1 MSFRRQALLSA
12 TALLAVSLALAGCG
26 EEKQEEQAAA
36 PAAEPAEPA
45 QPAAEATQPAAEPA
59 QPAATETQTAA
70 ATPDAPSG
78 QDVKVGILFD
88 VTGPIANFIPPML
101 DSVTL
106 VTDEVNAGGGLLGGK
121 MVSVIGDTTGSSQG
135 SVDAATKL
143 VNVENVAA
151 IVGALMSGTTLAAAN
166 SVIVPTGI
174 TQISPTATSPDMTD
188 LADKDW
194 VFRVVPSDGYQGQV
208 LAKLTMDQGVK
219 KVALTYANNDYAAPL
234 AKAFADSYKALGGI
248 VTSEVKHEEKQPS
261 YTTELATL
269 SKDQPEALVVI
280 AYAGD
285 SGLTI
290 VKEALENGL
299 FKRFIGT
306 DGLRDNLLIE
316 QIGAENLADSFFTSP
331 SSPKSEAAD
340 KFDEIYA
347 AKFQTTKDKIF
358 IGQVYDSVMLAALAI
373 QQAGG
378 TDRAKVRDALR
389 QVANPPG
396 EPVGPGDWAKA
407 LELIKAGTDIDYT
420 GATGA
425 MDFDDKGDVAGVIG
439 HFVVEGTGYKEVGL
453 VTP

>member
-1 MSFRRQALLSA
+1 MNCRKQALLSA
-12 TALLAVSLALAGCG
+12 TALLAVSLAMAGCG
-26 EEKQEEQAAA
+26 EEKKEEQT
-36 PAAEPAEPA
+36 
-45 QPAAEATQPAAEPA
+45 AEAPAAEPA

-70 ATPDAPSG
+70 TETAAPAAG

-106 VTDEVNAGGGLLGGK
+106 ATDEVNAGGGLLGGK
-121 MVSVIGDTTGSSQG
+121 MVSVIGDTTGAAQG
-135 SVDAATKL
+135 AVDAATKL

-151 IVGALMSGTTLAAAN
+151 IVGALMSGTTIAAAN
-166 SVIVPTGI
+166 SVIVPTGVA
-174 TQISPTATSPDMTD
+174 QISPTATSPDLSG
-188 LADKDW
+188 LADNDW
-194 VFRVVPSDGYQGQV
+194 VFRVVPSDAYQGQV

-234 AKAFADSYKALGGI
+234 AKAFSDSYKALGGT
-248 VTSEVKHEEKQPS
+248 VTAEVKHEEKQPS

-269 SKDQPEALVVI
+269 AKDQPEALVVI

-285 SGLTI
+285 SGLPI

-299 FKRFIGT
+299 FKRFVGT

-316 QIGAENLADSFFTSP
+316 KIGADNLKDSFFTSP
-331 SSPKSEAAD
+331 SSPKSEAAN
-340 KFDEIYA
+340 KFDQIYA

-396 EPVGPGDWAKA
+396 DPVGPGDWAKA
-407 LELIKAGTDIDYT
+407 LDLIKAGKDIDYT
-420 GATGA
+420 GATGS

>member
-1 MSFRRQALLSA
+1 MSLKKQALLSA
-12 TALLAVSLALAGCG
+12 SALLAAGFLLASCG
-26 EEKQEEQAAA
+26 EEKKEEQAAA
-36 PAAEPAEPA
+36 
-45 QPAAEATQPAAEPA
+45 PAAEPA

-70 ATPDAPSG
+70 ATPAAPSG
-78 QDVKVGILFD
+78 GDVKVGILFD

-106 VTDEVNAGGGLLGGK
+106 ATDEVNAGGGLLGGK

-151 IVGALMSGTTLAAAN
+151 VVGALMSGTTIAASN
-166 SVIVPTGI
+166 SVIVPTGVM
-174 TQISPTATSPDMTD
+174 QISPTATSPDLST

-194 VFRVVPSDGYQGQV
+194 VFRVVPSDAYQGQV
-208 LAKLTMDQGVK
+208 LAKLAMDQGVK

-234 AKAFADSYKALGGI
+234 AKAFSDSYKALGGVI
-248 VTSEVKHEEKQPS
+248 TAEVKHEEKQPS

-269 SKDQPEALVVI
+269 AKDQPDALVII

-285 SGLTI
+285 SGLTL

-306 DGLRDNLLIE
+306 DGLRDNMLIE
-316 QIGAENLADSFFTSP
+316 KIGADNLKDSFFTSP
-331 SSPKSEAAD
+331 SSPKSAAAD
-340 KFDEIYA
+340 KFNELYA

-373 QQAGG
+373 QQAGS
-378 TDRAKVRDALR
+378 TDRTKVRDALR
-389 QVANPPG
+389 AVANPPG
-396 EPVGPGDWAKA
+396 ESVGPGEWAKA
-407 LELIKAGTDIDYT
+407 LELIKAGKDIDYT
-420 GATGA
+420 GATGS

-439 HFVVEGTGYKEVGL
+439 HFVVDGTGYKEVGL

>member
-1 MSFRRQALLSA
+1 MSFRRQALSSA
-12 TALLAVSLALAGCG
+12 TALLAASLTLAGCG
-26 EEKQEEQAAA
+26 EEKKEEQAAA
-36 PAAEPAEPA
+36 PAAEPA
-45 QPAAEATQPAAEPA
+45 QPAAEPA

-70 ATPDAPSG
+70 ATSAAPSG

-106 VTDEVNAGGGLLGGK
+106 ATDEVNAGGGLLGGK

-151 IVGALMSGTTLAAAN
+151 VVGALMSGTTIAAAN
-166 SVIVPTGI
+166 SVTVPTGI
-174 TQISPTATSPDMTD
+174 AQISPTATSPDLTTLSD
-188 LADKDW
+188 GDW
-194 VFRVVPSDGYQGQV
+194 VFRVVPSDAYQGQV
-208 LAKLTMDQGVK
+208 LAKLTTDQGVK
-219 KVALTYANNDYAAPL
+219 TVALTYANNDYAAPL
-234 AKAFADSYKALGGI
+234 AKAFADSYKALGGTI
-248 VTSEVKHEEKQPS
+248 TADVKHEEKQPS

-269 SKDQPEALVVI
+269 AKDKPEALVII

-285 SGLTI
+285 SGLTL

-316 QIGAENLADSFFTSP
+316 KIGADNLKDSFFTSP

-340 KFDEIYA
+340 KFEQLYA

-358 IGQVYDSVMLAALAI
+358 IGQTYDSVILAALAI
-373 QQAGG
+373 QQAGS

-407 LELIKAGTDIDYT
+407 VELIKSGKDVDYT
-420 GATGA
+420 GATGS

-439 HFVVEGTGYKEVGL
+439 HFVVEGTGYKEIGL

>member
-1 MSFRRQALLSA
+1 MKFRKQALLSA
-12 TALLAVSLALAGCG
+12 TALLAVSVTIAGCG
-26 EEKQEEQAAA
+26 EEKKEEQASQAPAPAAA
-36 PAAEPAEPA
+36 PAPAPAAAPAPAETASATPA
-45 QPAAEATQPAAEPA
+45 PAA
-59 QPAATETQTAA
+59 
-70 ATPDAPSG
+70 APSG

-106 VTDEVNAGGGLLGGK
+106 ATDEVNAGGGLLGGK
-121 MVSVIGDTTGSSQG
+121 MVSVIGDTTGSAQG
-135 SVDAATKL
+135 AVDAATKL
-143 VNVENVAA
+143 VNVENVAD
-151 IVGALMSGTTLAAAN
+151 IVGALMSSTTLAAAN
-166 SVIVPTGI
+166 SVTIPTGVM
-174 TQISPTATSPDMTD
+174 QISPTATSPDMTT

-194 VFRVVPSDGYQGQV
+194 VFRVVPSDAYQGQV

-234 AKAFADSYKALGGI
+234 AKAFADSYKALGGTI
-248 VTSEVKHEEKQPS
+248 TAEVKHEEKQPS

-269 SKDQPEALVVI
+269 AKDQPEALVII

-285 SGLTI
+285 SGLTL

-306 DGLRDNLLIE
+306 DGLRDNMLIE
-316 QIGAENLADSFFTSP
+316 KIGADNLKDSFFTSP

-340 KFDEIYA
+340 KFNELYA

-373 QQAGG
+373 QQAGS
-378 TDRAKVRDALR
+378 TDRTKVRDALR

-407 LELIKAGTDIDYT
+407 VELIKAGKDIDYT
-420 GATGA
+420 GATGS

-439 HFVVEGTGYKEVGL
+439 HFVVDGTGYKEVGL

>member
-1 MSFRRQALLSA
+1 MNFRKQALLSA
-12 TALLAVSLALAGCG
+12 TALLAVSLTIAGCG
-26 EEKQEEQAAA
+26 EKKKEEQAAA
-36 PAAEPAEPA
+36 PAAEPA
-45 QPAAEATQPAAEPA
+45 QPAAEPA
-59 QPAATETQTAA
+59 QPAATETQTASTA
-70 ATPDAPSG
+70 PAPSG

-106 VTDEVNAGGGLLGGK
+106 ATDEVNAGGGLLGGK
-121 MVSVIGDTTGSSQG
+121 MVAVTGDTTGSAQG
-135 SVDAATKL
+135 AVDAATKL
-143 VNVENVAA
+143 VNVENVAD
-151 IVGALMSGTTLAAAN
+151 IVGALMSSTTLAAAN

-174 TQISPTATSPDMTD
+174 LQISPTATSPDFTT

-194 VFRVVPSDGYQGQV
+194 VFRVVPSDAYQGQV
-208 LAKLTMDQGVK
+208 LAKLTLDQGVK
-219 KVALTYANNDYAAPL
+219 TVALTYANNDYAAPL
-234 AKAFADSYKALGGI
+234 AKAFADSYKAQGGTI
-248 VTSEVKHEEKQPS
+248 TAEVKHEEKQPS

-269 SKDQPEALVVI
+269 AKDKPDALVII

-285 SGLTI
+285 SGLTL

-316 QIGAENLADSFFTSP
+316 KIGADNLKDSFFTSP
-331 SSPKSEAAD
+331 SSPKSAAAD
-340 KFDEIYA
+340 KFNELYT

-373 QQAGG
+373 QQAGS

-389 QVANPPG
+389 AVANPPG
-396 EPVGPGDWAKA
+396 EAVGPGDWAKA
-407 LELIKAGTDIDYT
+407 VELIKAGKDIDYT
-420 GATGA
+420 GATGS
-425 MDFDDKGDVAGVIG
+425 MDFDDKGDVAGVVG
-439 HFVVEGTGYKEVGL
+439 HFVVDGTGYKEVGL

>member
-1 MSFRRQALLSA
+1 MNIRKHALLSA
-12 TALLAVSLALAGCG
+12 TALLAIGLGVASCG
-26 EEKQEEQAAA
+26 EEKKEEQAA
-36 PAAEPAEPA
+36 E
-45 QPAAEATQPAAEPA
+45 QPAAEQPAAE
-59 QPAATETQTAA
+59 QPAATETQQAATETAPAA
-70 ATPDAPSG
+70 APAG
-78 QDVKVGILFD
+78 ADVKVGILFD
-88 VTGPIANFIPPML
+88 ITGPIANFIPPMM

-106 VTDEVNAGGGLLGGK
+106 ATDEINAGGGLLGGR
-121 MVSVIGDTTGSSQG
+121 MVAAIGDTTGSAQG
-135 SVDAATKL
+135 AVDAATKL

-151 IVGALMSGTTLAAAN
+151 VVGALMSGTTIAAAN
-166 SVIVPTGI
+166 SVIIPTGV
-174 TQISPTATSPDMTD
+174 TQISPTATSPDMTT

-194 VFRVVPSDGYQGQV
+194 VFRVVPSDAYQGQV

-219 KVALTYANNDYAAPL
+219 SVALTYANNDYAAPL
-234 AKAFADSYKALGGI
+234 AKAFADSYKALGGTI
-248 VTSEVKHEEKQPS
+248 AAEVKHEEKQPS

-269 SKDQPEALVVI
+269 AKDKPEALVII

-316 QIGAENLADSFFTSP
+316 KIGADNLKDSFFTSP

-340 KFDEIYA
+340 KFDALYA
-347 AKFQTTKDKIF
+347 GKFQTTKDKIF
-358 IGQVYDSVMLAALAI
+358 IGQVYDTVMLAALAI
-373 QQAGG
+373 QQAGS

-389 QVANPPG
+389 QVANAPG
-396 EPVGPGDWAKA
+396 EAVGPGDWAKA
-407 LELIKAGTDIDYT
+407 VELIKAGKDIDYT
-420 GATGA
+420 GATGS
-425 MDFDDKGDVAGVIG
+425 MEFDANGDVAGVIG

>member
-1 MSFRRQALLSA
+1 MNFRKQALLSA
-12 TALLAVSLALAGCG
+12 TALLAVSLTIAGCG
-26 EEKQEEQAAA
+26 EEKKEEQAAA
-36 PAAEPAEPA
+36 
-45 QPAAEATQPAAEPA
+45 PAAEPA
-59 QPAATETQTAA
+59 QPAATETQTASTA
-70 ATPDAPSG
+70 PAPSG

-106 VTDEVNAGGGLLGGK
+106 ATDEVNAGGGLLGGK
-121 MVSVIGDTTGSSQG
+121 MVSVIGDTTGSAQG
-135 SVDAATKL
+135 AVDAATKL
-143 VNVENVAA
+143 VNVENVAD
-151 IVGALMSGTTLAAAN
+151 IVGALMSSTTLAAAN
-166 SVIVPTGI
+166 SVIVPTGVM
-174 TQISPTATSPDMTD
+174 QISPTATSPDMTT

-194 VFRVVPSDGYQGQV
+194 VFRVVPSDAYQGQV
-208 LAKLTMDQGVK
+208 LAKLTLDQGVK
-219 KVALTYANNDYAAPL
+219 TVALTYANNDYAAPL
-234 AKAFADSYKALGGI
+234 AKAFADSYKALGGVI
-248 VTSEVKHEEKQPS
+248 TAEVKHEEKQPS

-269 SKDQPEALVVI
+269 AKDKPDALVII

-285 SGLTI
+285 SGLTL

-316 QIGAENLADSFFTSP
+316 KIGADNLKDSFFTSP
-331 SSPKSEAAD
+331 SSPKSAAAD
-340 KFDEIYA
+340 KFNELYT

-373 QQAGG
+373 QQAGS

-389 QVANPPG
+389 AVANPPG

-407 LELIKAGTDIDYT
+407 VELIKAGKDIDYT
-420 GATGA
+420 GATGS

-439 HFVVEGTGYKEVGL
+439 HFVVDGTGYKEVGL

>member
-1 MSFRRQALLSA
+1 MSFRKQALLGA
-12 TALLAVSLALAGCG
+12 TSIL
-26 EEKQEEQAAA
+26 AAA
-36 PAAEPAEPA
+36 MAASTAN
-45 QPAAEATQPAAEPA
+45 AA
-59 QPAATETQTAA
+59 
-70 ATPDAPSG
+70 
-78 QDVKVGILFD
+78 DVKVGILFD

-106 VTDEVNAGGGLLGGK
+106 ATEEVNAGGGLLGGR

-135 SVDAATKL
+135 AVDAANKL
-143 VNVENVAA
+143 VNIENAAA
-151 IVGALMSGTTLAAAN
+151 IVGALMSGTTIAAAN

-174 TQISPTATSPDMTD
+174 MQISPTATSPEMTNF
-188 LADKDW
+188 ADNDW
-194 VFRVVPSDGYQGQV
+194 VFRVVPSDAYQGQV

-234 AKAFADSYKALGGI
+234 AKAFADHYKSLGGTI
-248 VTSEVKHEEKQPS
+248 TAEVKHEEKQPS

-269 SKDQPEALVVI
+269 SKGGPEALVII

-285 SGLTI
+285 SGLTL

-316 QIGAENLADSFFTSP
+316 KIGAEHLKDSFFTSP

-340 KFDEIYA
+340 KFQQLYA
-347 AKFQTTKDKIF
+347 AKFQSTKDKIF
-358 IGQVYDSVMLAALAI
+358 IGQVYDSVILAALAI

-378 TDRAKVRDALR
+378 TDREKVRDALR
-389 QVANPPG
+389 EVANPPG
-396 EPVGPGDWAKA
+396 ESVGPGDWAKA

-420 GATGA
+420 GATGS

>member
-1 MSFRRQALLSA
+1 MNIRKHALLSA
-12 TALLAVSLALAGCG
+12 TALLAASFTLASCG
-26 EEKQEEQAAA
+26 EEKKEEQAAA
-36 PAAEPAEPA
+36 PAAES
-45 QPAAEATQPAAEPA
+45 AAPAAEPA
-59 QPAATETQTAA
+59 APAAEPAAPAATETAA
-70 ATPDAPSG
+70 APAAAPAG
-78 QDVKVGILFD
+78 ADVKVGILFD
-88 VTGPIANFIPPML
+88 ITGPIANFIPPMM

-106 VTDEVNAGGGLLGGK
+106 ATDEINAGGGLLGGK
-121 MVSVIGDTTGSSQG
+121 MVAAVGDTTGSAQG
-135 SVDAATKL
+135 AVDAATKL

-151 IVGALMSGTTLAAAN
+151 VVGALMSSTTIAASN
-166 SVIVPTGI
+166 SVIIPTGV
-174 TQISPTATSPDMTD
+174 TQISPTATSPDMTT

-194 VFRVVPSDGYQGQV
+194 VFRVVPSDAYQGQV

-219 KVALTYANNDYAAPL
+219 SVAITYANNDYAAPL
-234 AKAFADSYKALGGI
+234 AKAFADSYKALGGTI
-248 VTSEVKHEEKQPS
+248 TAEVKHEEKQPS

-269 SKDQPEALVVI
+269 AKDKPEALVLI

-316 QIGAENLADSFFTSP
+316 KIGADNLKDSFFTSP

-340 KFDEIYA
+340 KFEQIYT

-373 QQAGG
+373 QQAGS
-378 TDRAKVRDALR
+378 TDRTKVRDALR
-389 QVANPPG
+389 TVANAPG

-407 LELIKAGTDIDYT
+407 VELIKAGKDIDYT
-420 GATGA
+420 GATGS
-425 MDFDDKGDVAGVIG
+425 MEFDANGDVAGVIG
-439 HFVVEGTGYKEVGL
+439 HFVVDGTGYKEVGL

>member
-1 MSFRRQALLSA
+1 MRFRRQALLSA

-26 EEKQEEQAAA
+26 EEKKEEQAAA
-36 PAAEPAEPA
+36 PAAEPA
-45 QPAAEATQPAAEPA
+45 QPAAEPV
-59 QPAATETQTAA
+59 QPEPAAAETQTAA
-70 ATPDAPSG
+70 ATPAAPSG

-121 MVSVIGDTTGSSQG
+121 MVSVIGDTTGASQG
-135 SVDAATKL
+135 AVDAATKL

-151 IVGALMSGTTLAAAN
+151 IVGALMSGTTIAAAN
-166 SVIVPTGI
+166 SVVVPTGI
-174 TQISPTATSPDMTD
+174 MQISPTATSPEMTGF
-188 LADKDW
+188 ADNDW
-194 VFRVVPSDGYQGQV
+194 VFRVVPSDAYQGQV

-219 KVALTYANNDYAAPL
+219 TVALTYANNDYAAPL
-234 AKAFADSYKALGGI
+234 AKAFADHYKSLGGTI
-248 VTSEVKHEEKQPS
+248 AAEVKHEEKQPS

-269 SKDQPEALVVI
+269 AKDKPEALVII

-285 SGLTI
+285 SGLSL

-316 QIGAENLADSFFTSP
+316 KIGADNLTDSFFTSP
-331 SSPKSEAAD
+331 SSPKSEAAAR
-340 KFDEIYA
+340 FEQIYA
-347 AKFQTTKDKIF
+347 AKFQSTKDKIF
-358 IGQVYDSVMLAALAI
+358 IGQVYDSVILAALAI

-389 QVANPPG
+389 QIANPPG
-396 EPVGPGDWAKA
+396 DPVGPGDWAKA
-407 LELIKAGTDIDYT
+407 VELIKAGKDIDYT
-420 GATGA
+420 GATGS

-439 HFVVEGTGYKEVGL
+439 HFVVDGTGYKEVGL

>member
-1 MSFRRQALLSA
+1 MSFRKQALLSA
-12 TALLAVSLALAGCG
+12 TALLAVSLTLAACG
-26 EEKQEEQAAA
+26 EEKKEEQAAA
-36 PAAEPAEPA
+36 PAAEPA
-45 QPAAEATQPAAEPA
+45 QPAAEPA

-70 ATPDAPSG
+70 ATPAAPSG

-106 VTDEVNAGGGLLGGK
+106 ATDEVNAGGGLLGGK
-121 MVSVIGDTTGSSQG
+121 MVSVIGDTTGASQG
-135 SVDAATKL
+135 AVDAATKL

-151 IVGALMSGTTLAAAN
+151 IVGALMSGTTIAAAN
-166 SVIVPTGI
+166 SVVVPTGI
-174 TQISPTATSPDMTD
+174 MQISPTATSPEMTGF
-188 LADKDW
+188 ADKDW
-194 VFRVVPSDGYQGQV
+194 VFRVVPSDAYQGQV

-219 KVALTYANNDYAAPL
+219 SVALTYANNDYAAPL
-234 AKAFADSYKALGGI
+234 AKAFADHYKSLGGTI
-248 VTSEVKHEEKQPS
+248 TAEVKHEEKQPS

-269 SKDQPEALVVI
+269 AKDKPEALVII

-285 SGLTI
+285 SGLTL
-290 VKEALENGL
+290 VKESLENGL

-316 QIGAENLADSFFTSP
+316 KIGADNLKDSFFTSP

-340 KFDEIYA
+340 KFQQIYA
-347 AKFQTTKDKIF
+347 AKFQSTKDKIF
-358 IGQVYDSVMLAALAI
+358 IGQVYDSVILAALAI

-389 QVANPPG
+389 QIANPPG
-396 EPVGPGDWAKA
+396 DPIGPGDWAKA
-407 LELIKAGTDIDYT
+407 VELIKNGKDIDYT
-420 GATGA
+420 GATGS
-425 MDFDDKGDVAGVIG
+425 MDFDDKGDVAGVVG
-439 HFVVEGTGYKEVGL
+439 HFVVDGTGYKEVGL

>member
-1 MSFRRQALLSA
+1 MNFRNQALLSA
-12 TALLAVSLALAGCG
+12 TALLAVSLTLAGCG
-26 EEKQEEQAAA
+26 EEKKEEQAAA
-36 PAAEPAEPA
+36 PAAET
-45 QPAAEATQPAAEPA
+45 TQPAAT
-59 QPAATETQTAA
+59 TETQTAA
-70 ATPDAPSG
+70 ATPAAPSG

-106 VTDEVNAGGGLLGGK
+106 ATDEINAGGGLLGGK
-121 MVSVIGDTTGSSQG
+121 MVSVIGDTTGAAQG
-135 SVDAATKL
+135 AVDAATKL
-143 VNVENVAA
+143 VSVENVAA
-151 IVGALMSGTTLAAAN
+151 IVGALMSGTTIAAAN
-166 SVIVPTGI
+166 SVIVPTGVA
-174 TQISPTATSPDMTD
+174 QISPTATSPDMTS
-188 LADKDW
+188 LADNDW
-194 VFRVVPSDGYQGQV
+194 VFRVVPSDAYQGQV
-208 LAKLTMDQGVK
+208 LAKLTLDQGVK

-234 AKAFADSYKALGGI
+234 AKSFADSYKALGGTI
-248 VTSEVKHEEKQPS
+248 TTEVKHEEKQPS

-269 SKDQPEALVVI
+269 AKDQPEALVII

-285 SGLTI
+285 SGLTL

-316 QIGAENLADSFFTSP
+316 KIGADNLKDSFFTSP

-340 KFDEIYA
+340 KFDQLYA

-373 QQAGG
+373 QQAGS
-378 TDRAKVRDALR
+378 TDRTKVRDALR
-389 QVANPPG
+389 SIANAPG
-396 EPVGPGDWAKA
+396 EAVGPGDWAKA
-407 LELIKAGTDIDYT
+407 VELIKAGKDIDYT
-420 GATGA
+420 GATGS

>member
-1 MSFRRQALLSA
+1 MNFRKQALLSA
-12 TALLAVSLALAGCG
+12 TALLAVSLTIAGCG
-26 EEKQEEQAAA
+26 EEKKEEQAAA
-36 PAAEPAEPA
+36 PAAEPA
-45 QPAAEATQPAAEPA
+45 QPAAEPA
-59 QPAATETQTAA
+59 QPAATETQTASTA
-70 ATPDAPSG
+70 PAPSG

-106 VTDEVNAGGGLLGGK
+106 ATDEVNAGGGLLGGK
-121 MVSVIGDTTGSSQG
+121 MVSVIGDTTGSAQG
-135 SVDAATKL
+135 AVDAATKL
-143 VNVENVAA
+143 VNVENVAD
-151 IVGALMSGTTLAAAN
+151 IVGALMSSTTLAAAN

-174 TQISPTATSPDMTD
+174 MQISPTATSPDMTT

-194 VFRVVPSDGYQGQV
+194 VFRVVPSDAYQGQV
-208 LAKLTMDQGVK
+208 LAKLTLDQGVK
-219 KVALTYANNDYAAPL
+219 TVALTYANNDYAAPL
-234 AKAFADSYKALGGI
+234 AKAFADSYKAQGGVI
-248 VTSEVKHEEKQPS
+248 TAEVKHEEKQPS

-269 SKDQPEALVVI
+269 AKDKPDALVII

-285 SGLTI
+285 SGLTL

-316 QIGAENLADSFFTSP
+316 KIGADNLKDSFFTSP
-331 SSPKSEAAD
+331 SSPKSAAAD
-340 KFDEIYA
+340 KFNELYT

-373 QQAGG
+373 QQAGS

-389 QVANPPG
+389 AVANPPG
-396 EPVGPGDWAKA
+396 EPVGPGDWSKA
-407 LELIKAGTDIDYT
+407 VELIKAGKDIDYT
-420 GATGA
+420 GATGS

-439 HFVVEGTGYKEVGL
+439 HFVVDGTGYKEVGL

>member
-1 MSFRRQALLSA
+1 MSFRKRALLGAASM
-12 TALLAVSLALAGCG
+12 L
-26 EEKQEEQAAA
+26 AAA
-36 PAAEPAEPA
+36 AV
-45 QPAAEATQPAAEPA
+45 
-59 QPAATETQTAA
+59 AATTANA
-70 ATPDAPSG
+70 ADT
-78 QDVKVGILFD
+78 KVGILFD

-106 VTDEVNAGGGLLGGK
+106 ATDEVNAGGGLLGGK
-121 MVSVIGDTTGSSQG
+121 MVSVVGDTTGSSQG
-135 SVDAATKL
+135 AVDAATKL
-143 VNVENVAA
+143 VNIENAAA
-151 IVGALMSGTTLAAAN
+151 IVGALMSGTTIAAAN
-166 SVIVPTGI
+166 SVIVPTGVA
-174 TQISPTATSPDMTD
+174 QISPTATSPDMTT
-188 LADKDW
+188 LADNDW
-194 VFRVVPSDGYQGQV
+194 VFRVVPSDAYQGQV

-219 KVALTYANNDYAAPL
+219 SVALTYSNNDYAAPL
-234 AKAFADSYKALGGI
+234 AKAFADSYKKLGGTI
-248 VTSEVKHEEKQPS
+248 TADVKHEEKQPS

-269 SKDQPEALVVI
+269 SKGAPEALVII

-285 SGLTI
+285 AGLTL

-316 QIGAENLADSFFTSP
+316 KIGAENLKDSFFTSP

-340 KFDEIYA
+340 AFDKLYA
-347 AKFQTTKDKIF
+347 EKFQTTKDKIF
-358 IGQVYDSVMLAALAI
+358 IGQVYDSVILAALAI
-373 QQAGG
+373 QQAGS

-407 LELIKAGTDIDYT
+407 VELIAGGKDIDYT

-425 MDFDDKGDVAGVIG
+425 MDFDANGDVAGVIG
-439 HFVVEGTGYKEVGL
+439 HFVVDGTGYKEVGL

>member
-1 MSFRRQALLSA
+1 
-12 TALLAVSLALAGCG
+12 
-26 EEKQEEQAAA
+26 
-36 PAAEPAEPA
+36 
-45 QPAAEATQPAAEPA
+45 
-59 QPAATETQTAA
+59 
-70 ATPDAPSG
+70 
-78 QDVKVGILFD
+78 
-88 VTGPIANFIPPML
+88 ML

-135 SVDAATKL
+135 AVDAATKL
-143 VNVENVAA
+143 VNVENVSAV
-151 IVGALMSGTTLAAAN
+151 VGALMSGTTIAAAN

-174 TQISPTATSPDMTD
+174 TQISPTATSPEMTNF
-188 LADKDW
+188 ADQDW
-194 VFRVVPSDGYQGQV
+194 VFRYQGQV
-208 LAKLTMDQGVK
+208 LAKLTMDEGVK

-234 AKAFADSYKALGGI
+234 AKAFADHYKSLGGTI
-248 VTSEVKHEEKQPS
+248 TAEVKHEEKQPS

-269 SKDQPEALVVI
+269 SKGGPEALVII

-285 SGLTI
+285 SGLTL
-290 VKEALENGL
+290 VKESLENGL
-299 FKRFIGT
+299 FKRFVGT

-316 QIGAENLADSFFTSP
+316 KIGADNLKDSFFTSP

-340 KFDEIYA
+340 KFNEIYA
-347 AKFQTTKDKIF
+347 AKFDSTKDKIF

-373 QQAGG
+373 QQAGS

-389 QVANPPG
+389 QVANAPG

-407 LELIKAGTDIDYT
+407 VELIKGGKDIDYT
-420 GATGA
+420 GATGS

-439 HFVVEGTGYKEVGL
+439 HFVVDGTGYKEVGL

>member
-1 MSFRRQALLSA
+1 MNFRKQALLSA
-12 TALLAVSLALAGCG
+12 TALLAVSLTLAGCG
-26 EEKQEEQAAA
+26 EEKKEEQAAA
-36 PAAEPAEPA
+36 PAAEPAA
-45 QPAAEATQPAAEPA
+45 PAAEPA
-59 QPAATETQTAA
+59 APAATTETQTAA
-70 ATPDAPSG
+70 ATPAAPSG

-106 VTDEVNAGGGLLGGK
+106 ATDEINAGGGLLGGK
-121 MVSVIGDTTGSSQG
+121 MVSVIGDTTGASQG
-135 SVDAATKL
+135 AVDAATKL

-151 IVGALMSGTTLAAAN
+151 IVGALMSGTTIAAAN
-166 SVIVPTGI
+166 SVIVPTGV
-174 TQISPTATSPDMTD
+174 TQISPTATSPDMTT
-188 LADKDW
+188 LADNDW
-194 VFRVVPSDGYQGQV
+194 VFRVVPSDAYQGQV

-234 AKAFADSYKALGGI
+234 AKAFADSYKALGGVI
-248 VTSEVKHEEKQPS
+248 SAEVKHEEKQPS

-269 SKDQPEALVVI
+269 AKDQPEALVII

-285 SGLTI
+285 SGLTL

-316 QIGAENLADSFFTSP
+316 KIGADNLKDSFFTSP

-340 KFDEIYA
+340 KFDQLYT

-373 QQAGG
+373 QQAGS

-389 QVANPPG
+389 SVANAPG
-396 EPVGPGDWAKA
+396 EAVGPGDWAKA
-407 LELIKAGTDIDYT
+407 VELIKAGKDIDYT
-420 GATGA
+420 GATGS

-439 HFVVEGTGYKEVGL
+439 HFVVDGTGYKEVGL